1 LASKEIKSKIQAV
14 EDKKRG
20 FENSARA
27 FTEAERAKA
36 HGDVTGAQRIVTRAL
51 DEDPDNKKLLSLNAA
66 LERQMEIETQRG
78 RLLELQENAARAVA
92 VREYEAADKLLGEAA
107 GIDPANPDTDKLR
120 RELAK
125 ARELEQRRTV
135 LEEIQARI
143 HEFIRTD
150 SYDQASDLLNRALER
165 LPIETLLHRLKAE
178 VDAEARKYDVRRL
191 VDLAISQANELFA
204 SSPFE
209 SLSVLQKALEGIPG
223 EERLVAYERSLRQQL
238 EARRSEQLRAETV
251 LKAHEMMSAR
261 QFQKAIG
268 ILETF
273 QVEFGQ
279 HPDVDG
285 SLAFA
290 REEQARQQ
298 RAELV
303 SRNLSE
309 AHALVREGRLDD
321 AVRLL
326 ESAQKQTGDAAL
338 GALLDEVREQQ
349 AAIARK

>member
-1 LASKEIKSKIQAV
+1 
-14 EDKKRG
+14 
-20 FENSARA
+20 
-27 FTEAERAKA
+27 
-36 HGDVTGAQRIVTRAL
+36 
-51 DEDPDNKKLLSLNAA
+51 
-66 LERQMEIETQRG
+66 
-78 RLLELQENAARAVA
+78 VA

-150 SYDQASDLLNRALER
+150 SYDQASDLLHRALER

-223 EERLVAYERSLRQQL
+223 EERLVAYERSLRHQL

-273 QVEFGQ
+273 QVELGQ